1 MEAMAGSNFETADG
15 IESASIRQISVFMDN
30 RVGQLLRLIHAL
42 KGSNVRILAMQVD
55 PAADCAIVRMVLDD
69 TDTGLGLIKAS
80 GFATHISELI
90 VVEMSPGT
98 LLLTVCSALL
108 SAELNIDYVYPLL
121 AQPTGH
127 PALALHCDNQHL
139 AIQLLRK
146 RDFTLLTEDD
156 LNPPR

>member
-1 MEAMAGSNFETADG
+1 MAGSPYETADG
-15 IESASIRQISVFMDN
+15 TESSGVRQISVFMDN

-69 TDTGLGLIKAS
+69 TDTGLGLIKGA
-80 GFATHISELI
+80 GFATNVSELI
-90 VVEMSPGT
+90 VVELAPGSY
-98 LLLTVCSALL
+98 LLTVCSALL

-127 PALALHCDNQHL
+127 PALALHCDNHSL
-139 AIQLLRK
+139 AVQVLRG
-146 RDFTLLTEDD
+146 RDFRMLGEDD